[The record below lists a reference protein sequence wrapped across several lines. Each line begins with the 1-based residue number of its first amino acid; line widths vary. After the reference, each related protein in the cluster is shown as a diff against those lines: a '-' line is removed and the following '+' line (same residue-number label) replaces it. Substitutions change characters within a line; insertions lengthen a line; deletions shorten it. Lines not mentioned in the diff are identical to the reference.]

1 MPPEQANGEIDK
13 IGPWS
18 DLYSLGVLL
27 FELLTNQ
34 LPFQGSVLSILSQIA
49 TKEPPLPSSLRP
61 GLDPRLD
68 LICRRM
74 MAKHPQDRFA
84 SMIEV
89 EEVLTS
95 WLAAKL
101 TRSASEGAMTP
112 ADSMAS
118 LARRVSVSAEQSEQK
133 AAASESLSLAPA
145 SGERAGVRGPTPA
158 AKKSIAA
165 PNDIAQQQERAK
177 QFLAKRDYEA
187 AIPLLTKLA
196 ALKEPQFQEI
206 ATWAK
211 QTLPTAQEQQQK
223 LREAA
228 VSACQKARA
237 LRRQCDYAGAVQ
249 VLELIPVAGR
259 TTELQQLLAESTDLA
274 DECSSLRQDI
284 DESVKRKKYSRLRSL
299 LERYLKLKPDSPKME
314 RLLRNL
320 NKNRPAR
327 AVANYDGTQ
336 TYFDVAGRL
345 VEPKE
350 LILSVTLIVAL
361 FIPVY
366 YFAHTY
372 FTHPHGE
379 QNNAILPDSSN
390 NNANAI
396 PAKQPDPSPVVS
408 QPQQGVNSPN
418 MSAPPPIANSPAA
431 TPPAITQV
439 SKPIRLT
446 VQPLPEVSIN
456 PGEGKRVTVRVESE
470 NADGGIRL
478 ELQGLPV
485 GVSLKGGVAI
495 IPRGAKQADVELV
508 VDRNVKKM
516 SADVSVVASVGSVSN
531 KQSLRLNITSIVFQ
545 DDFKDPNKSKLPS
558 QSQGNLS
565 QGYENGRYFIRL
577 QSGKTSSGG
586 VTFAPPVN
594 DFDAVFTV
602 RASGAGLSSVAIIFR
617 EEPRSNNTLMRHL
630 WFVDNRG
637 ISVVSEQTFDASGQ
651 RKERF
656 IVKHTDIALPRTEW
670 LQLRIRAIGGR
681 ADLYVNNQLF
691 RTVPVG
697 VQKASP
703 LTITLTKYDEST
715 RSTLELSDVK
725 IEQINE

>member
-372 FTHPHGE
+372 FTHPHGDT
-379 QNNAILPDSSN
+379 ASAHSWVVWASWRDCCLYG
-390 NNANAI
+390 I
-396 PAKQPDPSPVVS
+396 P
-408 QPQQGVNSPN
+408 
-418 MSAPPPIANSPAA
+418 
-431 TPPAITQV
+431 
-439 SKPIRLT
+439 L
-446 VQPLPEVSIN
+446 
-456 PGEGKRVTVRVESE
+456 
-470 NADGGIRL
+470 L
-478 ELQGLPV
+478 EFV
-485 GVSLKGGVAI
+485 CVSL
-495 IPRGAKQADVELV
+495 LV
-508 VDRNVKKM
+508 V
-516 SADVSVVASVGSVSN
+516 
-531 KQSLRLNITSIVFQ
+531 
-545 DDFKDPNKSKLPS
+545 
-558 QSQGNLS
+558 
-565 QGYENGRYFIRL
+565 
-577 QSGKTSSGG
+577 
-586 VTFAPPVN
+586 
-594 DFDAVFTV
+594 
-602 RASGAGLSSVAIIFR
+602 
-617 EEPRSNNTLMRHL
+617 
-630 WFVDNRG
+630 
-637 ISVVSEQTFDASGQ
+637 
-651 RKERF
+651 
-656 IVKHTDIALPRTEW
+656 
-670 LQLRIRAIGGR
+670 
-681 ADLYVNNQLF
+681 
-691 RTVPVG
+691 
-697 VQKASP
+697 
-703 LTITLTKYDEST
+703 
-715 RSTLELSDVK
+715 
-725 IEQINE
+725 